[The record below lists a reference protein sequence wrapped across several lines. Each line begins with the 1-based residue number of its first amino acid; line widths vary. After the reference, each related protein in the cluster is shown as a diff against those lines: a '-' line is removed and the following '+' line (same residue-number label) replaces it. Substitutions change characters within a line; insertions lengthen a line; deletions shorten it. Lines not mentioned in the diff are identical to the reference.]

1 MLHNCTTYKSGR
13 YVDRLQHVVKT
24 SFSCGFAELAGL
36 KFLANILF
44 WEFEYLQSLL
54 QHASEDLYGM
64 QGQDLWWLQYIFYS
78 GAVNE
83 AANVAGCNS
92 KRHSLISFSLKW
104 PHARIL
110 HTWYSQKILPV
121 AVTAAGS
128 LHRPALCCC
137 TLCLFHR
144 IAARTLILVAAAAS
158 QLVILLKVWEENCP
172 QE

>member
-104 PHARIL
+104 LHARIL
-110 HTWYSQKILPV
+110 HIDILKRFCQWLLQQLEACTGRHFVV
-121 AVTAAGS
+121 ALSAFSTE
-128 LHRPALCCC
+128 L
-137 TLCLFHR
+137 
-144 IAARTLILVAAAAS
+144 
-158 QLVILLKVWEENCP
+158 Q
-172 QE
+172 QEL